1 MKLIYLLKTIYRI
14 LYYLQSD
21 KKRYLNLLV
30 QILKTKPKKILEI
43 GVYNGKRAIQ
53 MIEAA
58 KIFNKEVEYF
68 GFDLFEEMNEEIY
81 NAEVSK
87 FPKSFDKIKNLLD
100 RHAKIFL
107 YKGFTEDTLKKF
119 SLEGIK
125 VDFIFIDGGHS
136 VETIYNDF
144 FYSSKVAARNAS
156 IVLDDY
162 YKTNSIDLEKFGSN
176 KIYEK
181 IKLEN
186 NQIKLLPF
194 TDTFHDKNGGFKS
207 IKMFMV
213 KN

>member
-58 KIFNKEVEYF
+58 KIFNKDIEYF
-68 GFDLFEEMNEEIY
+68 GFDLFEEMNKEIY

-136 VETIYNDF
+136 VETIDNDF
-144 FYSSKVAARNAS
+144 FYSLKVAAKNAS

-186 NQIKLLPF
+186 SQLKLLPF